1 MHGKGRY
8 VRPRDVKG
16 FSRHSTPLYLCFAT
30 CSFMQSVPTGQ
41 FAGYEGGRF
50 HNGLMGLNIAL
61 TDAHPGD
68 GGFCCI
74 PGSHKGELLPPL
86 EVRRLDVDLGMVQQV
101 VMKAG
106 SVCVFT
112 EALCHGTLPWTAEQ
126 ERRTLIYR
134 FNPANLIGG
143 KQTLDGLQAV
153 RTLKD

>member
-1 MHGKGRY
+1 
-8 VRPRDVKG
+8 
-16 FSRHSTPLYLCFAT
+16 
-30 CSFMQSVPTGQ
+30 MQSVPTRR

-61 TDAHPGD
+61 TNAHPGD